1 MRGFIRFGRVLG
13 VLAASLLVM
22 GLVSGCVAL
31 IGSGRMET
39 REYDL
44 AGFEAI
50 RASHGFRVEVRQ
62 GDEFEV
68 LVTSDD
74 NILDRLEV
82 EVDGDVLSLGL
93 PPGFFT
99 TSRLEA
105 EVTMPEIREVN
116 ASGGSRVSLDGFVEE
131 QDAFRTV
138 VSGGGRI
145 SGEIHAERIEVSLSG
160 GARAELSGSGE
171 RLSLSISG
179 GGTGALEDLA
189 VETVDADLSGGSQA
203 TVNVSEAL
211 DATAS
216 GGSTLRYI
224 GDPDI
229 GRENVSGGSAVRP
242 N

>member
-1 MRGFIRFGRVLG
+1 M
-13 VLAASLLVM
+13 
-22 GLVSGCVAL
+22 
-31 IGSGRMET
+31 
-39 REYDL
+39 
-44 AGFEAI
+44 
-50 RASHGFRVEVRQ
+50 
-62 GDEFEV
+62 
-68 LVTSDD
+68 TSDD

-216 GGSTLRYI
+216 GGSRCATSATRYRARERLR
-224 GDPDI
+224 
-229 GRENVSGGSAVRP
+229 RLGGGAELEPAGAARQHTGLRSTI
-242 N
+242 